1 MAAPPTSV
9 GASSSSF
16 SISANTTPSA
26 PRHAVRLAS
35 GTGDASA
42 RKKNGSGC
50 IPLHEA
56 SQFGRLEVVLVFLEH
71 GAHANDRARIAELHW
86 TPLHRASL
94 GCLEVARVLL
104 EHGADPDSR
113 DRDGRT
119 LLKMASRGHLDYAQ
133 VLYCDVDLNP
143 RYSYNQS
150 LLRRALR
157 TTYLKVGQVLLDHGA
172 NANAQ
177 DNYSQTALHLASQD
191 GHLGFA
197 CVLPERG
204 ADAIHVT
211 RITRIHY
218 TWHQKEGITM

>member
-1 MAAPPTSV
+1 MAPSTHLSAS
-9 GASSSSF
+9 SSSSF
-16 SISANTTPSA
+16 STSTDATPSS
-26 PRHAVRLAS
+26 PRHARLGS
-35 GTGDASA
+35 GTEDASS
-42 RKKNGSGC
+42 RNKNGNGY
-50 IPLHEA
+50 IPRQGA

-177 DNYSQTALHLASQD
+177 GNYSQTALHLASQD

-211 RITRIHY
+211 RITRIHC